1 MRRTVLDF
9 IVRASN
15 DNWELSETL
24 LPLVP
29 EVDYSDEFDRASEV
43 TRVERK
49 AA

>member
-1 MRRTVLDF
+1 MRTVHDF

-15 DNWELSETL
+15 DNDWELSETL

-29 EVDYSDEFDRASEV
+29 ETDYTDEFDRAANV